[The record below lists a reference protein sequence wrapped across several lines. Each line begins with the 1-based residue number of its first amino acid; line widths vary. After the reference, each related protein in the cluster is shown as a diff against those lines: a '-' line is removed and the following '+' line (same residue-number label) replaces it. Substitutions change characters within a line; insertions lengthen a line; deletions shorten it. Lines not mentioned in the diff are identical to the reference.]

1 MNCKTLHA
9 LACGNV
15 STHMPTVKL
24 ENLTKRFDDIV
35 ALDGVNLDIHDQ
47 EFFVLLGQ
55 TGAGKTTTLRCIAGL
70 DLPENGAIYLDNQQI
85 NHLTPAERDVAF
97 VFQAHILYPHLTVY
111 ENMAFPLHPRGLSE
125 DEIHS
130 RVTEIASMLHIE
142 HLLQRK
148 PNQLSGGETQRVGL
162 DRAMVRRPQLF
173 LMDEPIS
180 NLDAKLRTE
189 MRAEI
194 KWRQRQLETTTLYVT
209 HDQIE
214 AMSMADRVAVLEA
227 GKVQQVGTPTEI
239 YDHPANLFVAGFIGT
254 PSMNLI
260 PCQLVTSGGRVYLEL
275 VGRHRIPVKDEGIT
289 HALTA
294 SGRDRK
300 LVLGVHPEDLLIST
314 EGSPENIPVEVYS
327 FEPLGA
333 ETIVD
338 LTLGKDEV
346 GNDIILK
353 SRVAMTFEV
362 RIGSALWM
370 TCVPERIHVFDG
382 DTGEAIC

>member
-1 MNCKTLHA
+1 
-9 LACGNV
+9 
-15 STHMPTVKL
+15 
-24 ENLTKRFDDIV
+24 
-35 ALDGVNLDIHDQ
+35 
-47 EFFVLLGQ
+47 
-55 TGAGKTTTLRCIAGL
+55 
-70 DLPENGAIYLDNQQI
+70 
-85 NHLTPAERDVAF
+85 
-97 VFQAHILYPHLTVY
+97 
-111 ENMAFPLHPRGLSE
+111 
-125 DEIHS
+125 
-130 RVTEIASMLHIE
+130 
-142 HLLQRK
+142 
-148 PNQLSGGETQRVGL
+148 
-162 DRAMVRRPQLF
+162 
-173 LMDEPIS
+173 
-180 NLDAKLRTE
+180 
-189 MRAEI
+189 
-194 KWRQRQLETTTLYVT
+194 
-209 HDQIE
+209 
-214 AMSMADRVAVLEA
+214 MADRVAVLEA
-227 GKVQQVGTPTEI
+227 GQVQQVGTPTEI

-260 PCQLVTSGGRVYLEL
+260 PCQLATSGGRVYLEL

-300 LVLGVHPEDLLIST
+300 LVLGVHPEDLLISA

-346 GNDIILK
+346 GTDIILK

-362 RIGSALWM
+362 RIGDALWM